1 PIGPAPRTTSRGS
14 SLFGIMCSL
23 QTPRIVAVAWATR
36 QPRDGSRGTLY
47 SVLKTEYRA
56 SLSFGAAVPFSIR
69 ASNHDCIPTGGR
81 GSVADTGADTGRA
94 GPPTPVGGQDRLC
107 QEARAMARGR
117 PEGAETETG
126 RPVDFHQLQGPRR
139 EGRLDQGARQ
149 DRRGLVAQGRPGARG
164 GSAGLVHQ
172 TSRARTHE

>member
-1 PIGPAPRTTSRGS
+1 
-14 SLFGIMCSL
+14 MCSL

-81 GSVADTGADTGRA
+81 GSVGDTGADTGRA
-94 GPPTPVGGQDRLC
+94 GRPTPAGRHGRLY
-107 QEARAMARGR
+107 QEATARGGGR
-117 PEGAETETG
+117 PEPAETE
-126 RPVDFHQLQGPRR
+126 
-139 EGRLDQGARQ
+139 
-149 DRRGLVAQGRPGARG
+149 
-164 GSAGLVHQ
+164 S
-172 TSRARTHE
+172 